1 MEKNFANPAPI
12 GLAGFGMTTILLNIH
27 NAGFIELDSMILA
40 MGIFIG
46 GIAQIIAGKLEFQK
60 GNTFGM
66 TAFTLYGSFWLSL
79 VAIIVMPIINNP
91 VVKPATSISMG
102 FYLLI
107 WGIFSIFMT
116 LAVFKKGNFAL
127 RFIFVTLD
135 VLFLL
140 LAIANFA
147 RSSLIHT
154 IAGYE
159 GIVCGG
165 SALYLSVAEVINE
178 SYGKEVFPV

>member
-1 MEKNFANPAPI
+1 MDNKLANPGPV

-27 NAGFIELDSMILA
+27 NAGFTSLDSVILA

-46 GIAQIIAGKLEFQK
+46 GIAQTIAGRLEFQK

-66 TAFTLYGSFWLSL
+66 TAFTLYGFFWLSL
-79 VAIIVMPIINNP
+79 VFIVVLPNMGLSVLKPNN
-91 VVKPATSISMG
+91 VSMG

-116 LAVFKKGNFAL
+116 IGAFKGNTAL
-127 RFIFVTLD
+127 KFIFVTLD
-135 VLFLL
+135 ILFLL
-140 LAIANFA
+140 LVISEFA
-147 RSSLIHT
+147 ESSVVKT

-159 GIVCGG
+159 GIVCGA
-165 SALYLSVAEVINE
+165 SALYLSLAEVINE
-178 SYGKEVFPV
+178 KYGREVLPV